1 MSDMADIQST
11 AWTRPQDWL
20 SLLAGLYLA
29 LSPLWVEIDTTGTW
43 AMVLIGAAIGVM
55 AIIALATPGAYID
68 EWMTALGGVAAI
80 VAPWVFTYTDANA
93 AAWTSWIT
101 GGVTV
106 VAALAA
112 LPASRSVYRHEHH
125 MV

>member
-1 MSDMADIQST
+1 MADIQST

-29 LSPLWVEIDTTGTW
+29 LSPLWVSIDSTGTW
-43 AMVLIGAAIGVM
+43 AMSVIGGVIAVLAFV
-55 AIIALATPGAYID
+55 ALAMPGAYFD
-68 EWMTALGGVAAI
+68 EGITALGGIAAF
-80 VAPWVFTYTDANA
+80 VAPWVFTYTDATA
-93 AAWTSWIT
+93 AAWTSWIV

-112 LPASRSVYRHEHH
+112 VPASRSVYRHQHH
-125 MV
+125 MA